1 MSNMKEGEY
10 MKGFYTVS
18 QYAAIFGKDSGNL
31 RRMLSNGKLN
41 GEKVGNQWLIPET
54 AEISEDKR
62 IKSGQYRNWRNK
74 TRINKKYPGLLKQ
87 LTNMCIDIGK
97 VYGDVI
103 EEIILYGSYVRGQ
116 EMPESDIDIA
126 VILRLPDTDELHR
139 KMIDIV
145 VDNELDLEITLS
157 VITIEE
163 DNFNEWKSTLPFYK
177 NLLKEGISIWKNE
190 RENYQSTVLKQ
201 ATLLKHIWKEKEFC
215 KNNIKNNL
223 LDVYKL

>member
-1 MSNMKEGEY
+1 

-18 QYAAIFGKDSGNL
+18 QYASIFGKDSGNL

-54 AEISEDKR
+54 AELSEDKR

-116 EMPESDIDIA
+116 EVPESDIDIA

-145 VDNELDLEITLS
+145 VDNELELEITLS

-163 DNFNEWKSTLPFYK
+163 DNLNEWKSTLPFYK

-190 RENYQSTVLKQ
+190 RESYQSTVLKQ
-201 ATLLKHIWKEKEFC
+201 A
-215 KNNIKNNL
+215 
-223 LDVYKL
+223 